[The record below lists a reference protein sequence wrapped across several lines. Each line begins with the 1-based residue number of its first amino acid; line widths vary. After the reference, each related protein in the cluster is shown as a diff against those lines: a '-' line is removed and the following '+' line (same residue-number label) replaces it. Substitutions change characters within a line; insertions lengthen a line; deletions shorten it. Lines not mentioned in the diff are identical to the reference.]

1 MSENKDEGLN
11 ENGSEKKKKIKNRF
25 KRSGLLDTVDKELS
39 PAI

>member
-1 MSENKDEGLN
+1 MKMDQR
-11 ENGSEKKKKIKNRF
+11 KKKKIKNRF